1 MADSYHLETWQ
12 TVDGLITDIATV
24 AQPAVQELFAANHLT
39 VTTIANTTDWPAK
52 TKAVGFTLNDQP
64 DNPVAIAA
72 LNHGQPLITAID
84 TLKTLLA
91 VTPTPATI

>member
-12 TVDGLITDIATV
+12 TTDGLITDAATL
-24 AQPAVQELFAANHLT
+24 AQPAAQELFAANHLT
-39 VTTIANTTDWPAK
+39 VTTMTNTADWPAT

-91 VTPTPATI
+91 NATTMVTE